1 MRSPEQLAVK
11 EVLAFL
17 EGESGDTVTHVTR
30 LHLPFIASASLQM
43 TNVPVRAISLILCA
57 RHRLYTLFTLHSYD
71 PSGAIRPA
79 AETYLT
85 TTIGVAPA
93 SRTPRCQSTLS
104 SGNSLTLPGTI
115 STSDYPSITL
125 SAYMPI
131 LMQHSACSL
140 RSIGRHHYLRLP

>member
-1 MRSPEQLAVK
+1 MN

-17 EGESGDTVTHVTR
+17 EGESGDTVTRVTR
-30 LHLPFIASASLQM
+30 LHLPFIAGASLQM
-43 TNVPVRAISLILCA
+43 TNVTVHAISLILCA
-57 RHRLYTLFTLHSYD
+57 RHRLYTLFALHSYD
-71 PSGAIRPA
+71 PSSAIRPA
-79 AETYLT
+79 AKACLT

-93 SRTPRCQSTLS
+93 SRTPRCQSTPS

-131 LMQHSACSL
+131 FVQHPACSPC
-140 RSIGRHHYLRLP
+140 SIGRHHYLRLP